1 MHQVACIVDSSCKGP
16 GGVKSRGLK
25 RITWVLTDTLLL
37 TYLNTLL
44 VATMTTSV
52 NFMVSSIDIQELAS
66 QNLLNCSVLC
76 IALENQLRCPPAP
89 KSLKKITIVWSVCG
103 EGSNPWTVASWSV
116 RVASRSH
123 RGLPRGLIAGYL
135 EVSCAFPSRS
145 QGTNFETKF
154 SIFWPFFL
162 R

>member
-52 NFMVSSIDIQELAS
+52 NFMVSSIDIQELAYISS
-66 QNLLNCSVLC
+66 QNLLNYSVLC
-76 IALENQLRCPPAP
+76 IDLENQL
-89 KSLKKITIVWSVCG
+89 
-103 EGSNPWTVASWSV
+103 
-116 RVASRSH
+116 
-123 RGLPRGLIAGYL
+123 
-135 EVSCAFPSRS
+135 
-145 QGTNFETKF
+145 
-154 SIFWPFFL
+154 
-162 R
+162 